1 MIIKGYKGII
11 DLDLSNIHP
20 VYHDI
25 LKKQHNQDIEKYKK
39 YQESLEP
46 ELRYE
51 NTIGKIIRDREYY
64 EKLRDYYIYEKMKE
78 KNQYYKELFERY
90 N

>member
-1 MIIKGYKGII
+1 MIVKGYKGII
-11 DLDLSNIHP
+11 DLDLTNIHP

-25 LKKQHNQDIEKYKK
+25 LKKQHKQDIENYKK

-46 ELRYE
+46 EMRYD
-51 NTIGKIIRDREYY
+51 NVIGKILKNRKHY
-64 EKLRDYYIYEKMKE
+64 EKLRDFYAAEKMKE
-78 KNQYYKELFERY
+78 KNQYYRELYERY

>member
-1 MIIKGYKGII
+1 MIVKGYKGIM
-11 DLDLSNIHP
+11 DLDLTNIHP

-25 LKKQHNQDIEKYKK
+25 LKKQHKQDIENYKK

-46 ELRYE
+46 EMRYE
-51 NTIGKIIRDREYY
+51 NTIAKIIRDREHY
-64 EKLRDYYIYEKMKE
+64 EKMRDFYASEKMKE
-78 KNQYYKELFERY
+78 KNQYYKELYERY

>member
-1 MIIKGYKGII
+1 MIIKGYKAIM
-11 DLDLSNIHP
+11 DLDLTNIHP

-25 LKKQHNQDIEKYKK
+25 LIKQHKQDIENYKK

-51 NTIGKIIRDREYY
+51 NAIGKVIRDREYY
-64 EKLRDYYIYEKMKE
+64 EKLRDFYVSEKKKQE
-78 KNQYYKELFERY
+78 NQYYKELFERY